1 MTDYIA
7 KLLRR
12 EKKQED
18 GSRNRDSSNNN
29 QKQRMLKKKLKK
41 MKKLKKRKRKERKL
55 LNNKQ
60 NNSNPK
66 RSKIHQNNNKPNRID
81 SDSESNDDNV
91 EDNNV
96 NNNNN
101 NNDNNNNNRIDSDSS
116 SDDDDDDDDDAA
128 PPRRP
133 PPTTTMTETLPN
145 ESKNRLDSDS
155 DSDSDDA
162 APPRRKPEMKDG
174 SKAGLVHLKQY
185 EEDQARNEK
194 KRNELDKKIFNDNQ
208 PMETIYRDK
217 DGNQL
222 SASAA
227 FEKKQKLEKEQKELE
242 KKQKIMNNLGA
253 VQMKESIKNKKMF
266 EDIKKS
272 TFSRYKNDKQLQK
285 ELKSRQRVDD
295 PMAKFVHNE
304 GNNSSSSTSNV
315 KNINPNNVPLKQALP
330 NRFKIKPGYRWDG
343 VDRGNGFE
351 MRLLHSISKKKIDEE
366 RKYVY
371 ASRNM

>member
-55 LNNKQ
+55 LNNNQ
-60 NNSNPK
+60 NHSNPK

-116 SDDDDDDDDDAA
+116 SDDDDDDDDAA

-162 APPRRKPEMKDG
+162 APPRRKPGMKDG

-295 PMAKFVHNE
+295 PMAKFVQNE

>member
-81 SDSESNDDNV
+81 SDSESNDGNV

-116 SDDDDDDDDDAA
+116 SDDDDDDDDAA

-162 APPRRKPEMKDG
+162 APPRRKPGMKDG

-304 GNNSSSSTSNV
+304 GNNSSSSTSNI

>member
-133 PPTTTMTETLPN
+133 PPTTTMTENLPN

-162 APPRRKPEMKDG
+162 APPRRKPGMKDG

-295 PMAKFVHNE
+295 PMAKFVQNE

>member
-41 MKKLKKRKRKERKL
+41 MKKLKKRKRNERKL

-96 NNNNN
+96 KNNNN

-116 SDDDDDDDDDAA
+116 SDDDDDDDDAA

-133 PPTTTMTETLPN
+133 PPTKTMTETLPN

-162 APPRRKPEMKDG
+162 APPRRKPGMKDG

-304 GNNSSSSTSNV
+304 GNNSSSSTSNI

>member
-162 APPRRKPEMKDG
+162 APPRRKPGMKDG

-295 PMAKFVHNE
+295 PMAKFVQNE

>member
-116 SDDDDDDDDDAA
+116 SDDDDDDDDAA

-162 APPRRKPEMKDG
+162 APPRRKPGMKDG

-304 GNNSSSSTSNV
+304 GNNSSSSTSNI

>member
-116 SDDDDDDDDDAA
+116 SDDDDDDDDAA

-304 GNNSSSSTSNV
+304 GNNSSSSTSNI

>member
-116 SDDDDDDDDDAA
+116 SDDDDDDDDAA

-133 PPTTTMTETLPN
+133 PPTKTMTETLPN

-162 APPRRKPEMKDG
+162 APPRRKPGMKDG

-227 FEKKQKLEKEQKELE
+227 FEKKQKLEKEQKESE

-304 GNNSSSSTSNV
+304 GNNSSSSTSNI

>member
-116 SDDDDDDDDDAA
+116 SDDDDDDDDAA

-295 PMAKFVHNE
+295 PMAKFVQNE

>member
-41 MKKLKKRKRKERKL
+41 MKKLKKRKRNERKL

-96 NNNNN
+96 KNNN
-101 NNDNNNNNRIDSDSS
+101 NNNNNRIDSDSS
-116 SDDDDDDDDDAA
+116 SDDDDDDDDAA

-162 APPRRKPEMKDG
+162 APPRRKPGMKDG

-304 GNNSSSSTSNV
+304 GNNSSSSTSNI

>member
-12 EKKQED
+12 DKKQED
-18 GSRNRDSSNNN
+18 GSRNKDSSNNN

-116 SDDDDDDDDDAA
+116 SDDDDDDDDAA

-162 APPRRKPEMKDG
+162 APPRRKPGMKDG

-304 GNNSSSSTSNV
+304 GNNSSSSTSNI